1 MRSIEIIFVVVLAVI
16 LNSISVVHSQET
28 YPLNEPGLRQLL
40 DLPEE
45 DSPIQGED
53 LPMELDDDYRDGDT
67 EDDEKYLNKA
77 QKNELDFNIV
87 GKATVIDG
95 DTITINKSKIRF
107 SAIDAPEKNYR
118 GQTQFCKGPQGLW
131 ACGKKASSALKQLIN
146 GQEVQCTNEG
156 NDRYGRTL
164 SICYANGM
172 DLQAEMVRSGMAVA
186 YLRYSNRY
194 ENEQIEAMIAQ
205 VGIWAGPF
213 VEPEDWRRQNRKK

>member
-1 MRSIEIIFVVVLAVI
+1 MRSIEMIVVIAVI
-16 LNSISVVHSQET
+16 LNSISVVHSQEGASGAAFGST
-28 YPLNEPGLRQLL
+28 PAQ
-40 DLPEE
+40 
-45 DSPIQGED
+45 SPIQAED
-53 LPMELDDDYRDGDT
+53 LPMDSDSEYREEDT
-67 EDDEKYLNKA
+67 EDDQKYLERA
-77 QKNELDFNIV
+77 QKNKLDLNIV

-95 DTITINKSKIRF
+95 DTITIKNTKIRF

-118 GQTQFCKGPQGLW
+118 GQTQFCRGPKGVW
-131 ACGKKASSALKQLIN
+131 ACGKKASSKLKKLIN

-186 YLRYSNRY
+186 YLKYSNRY

-205 VGIWAGPF
+205 VGIWGGPF
-213 VEPEDWRRQNRKK
+213 VEPEDWRRQSRKK